1 MGTIGVGSVAAALFH
16 EAAVPGCCSV
26 MTPLVAHS
34 AHCLLVQAALR
45 STSSARPL
53 TQRSTLICPRRWACV
68 RAKHRTACVHDS
80 PYIEVIDDPGPMC
93 QVLWR
98 QKEQF
103 SDGVGYNWIDGL
115 KEHAENIV
123 SDEQLRQALNR

>member
-1 MGTIGVGSVAAALFH
+1 M
-16 EAAVPGCCSV
+16 
-26 MTPLVAHS
+26 
-34 AHCLLVQAALR
+34 
-45 STSSARPL
+45 
-53 TQRSTLICPRRWACV
+53 